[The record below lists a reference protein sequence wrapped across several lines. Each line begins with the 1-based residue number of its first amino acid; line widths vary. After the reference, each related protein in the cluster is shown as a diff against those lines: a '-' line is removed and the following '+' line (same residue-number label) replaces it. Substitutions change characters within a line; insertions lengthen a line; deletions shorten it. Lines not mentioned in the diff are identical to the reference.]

1 MHVEADI
8 LNVSDNH
15 IYIYEDS
22 LIYTLN
28 STDYDCCDDLC

>member
-1 MHVEADI
+1 MHVEAAI

-15 IYIYEDS
+15 IYEDS
-22 LIYTLN
+22 LIDTLN